1 MIRWNRVAVAG
12 GCAVVIAGI
21 ALAVTPVT
29 ILPSS
34 ILPGPL
40 RNLLPPAAQ
49 TAELSCGSVA
59 NPHDPPGFG
68 GVLASVASAVNID
81 CTRAVRSRMW
91 TSVWVLLAGI
101 AVILMGVIALRRHTD
116 PVGDDDSGSAESGD
130 LPRTPGTLPPPTL
143 DAARPRV
150 GRTARLAGI
159 TTVAALLVLGVAACS
174 DEPERSTAAF
184 CATMKSEQAR
194 ILAQFNAN
202 VDAGNASSDGM
213 VQALSGLGA
222 SIQALGELRTYLR
235 KLAIVAPNEI
245 RTDAEI
251 VAQGYDDQLKAAKDA
266 LKDPLSAIA
275 SSLIDGMM
283 MSGQLNRLNQFA
295 LDNCGQSI

>member
-116 PVGDDDSGSAESGD
+116 PVGDDESGSAESGD

-159 TTVAALLVLGVAACS
+159 TTVAALL
-174 DEPERSTAAF
+174 
-184 CATMKSEQAR
+184 
-194 ILAQFNAN
+194 
-202 VDAGNASSDGM
+202 
-213 VQALSGLGA
+213 GLGA

-251 VAQGYDDQLKAAKDA
+251 VAQDYDDQLKAAKDA

>member
-1 MIRWNRVAVAG
+1 
-12 GCAVVIAGI
+12 
-21 ALAVTPVT
+21 
-29 ILPSS
+29 
-34 ILPGPL
+34 
-40 RNLLPPAAQ
+40 
-49 TAELSCGSVA
+49 
-59 NPHDPPGFG
+59 
-68 GVLASVASAVNID
+68 
-81 CTRAVRSRMW
+81 
-91 TSVWVLLAGI
+91 
-101 AVILMGVIALRRHTD
+101 
-116 PVGDDDSGSAESGD
+116 
-130 LPRTPGTLPPPTL
+130 
-143 DAARPRV
+143 
-150 GRTARLAGI
+150 
-159 TTVAALLVLGVAACS
+159 
-174 DEPERSTAAF
+174 
-184 CATMKSEQAR
+184 MKSEQAR
-194 ILAQFNAN
+194 ILAQFNAT